1 MTHEPWRASFVNR
14 EKPMSSLLLTA
25 PAVEPLSLDQA
36 KAYLRV
42 EHADDDDLIS
52 ALIAGSRSR

>member
-1 MTHEPWRASFVNR
+1 
-14 EKPMSSLLLTA
+14 MSSLLLAA
-25 PAVEPLSLDQA
+25 PAIEPLSLDQA